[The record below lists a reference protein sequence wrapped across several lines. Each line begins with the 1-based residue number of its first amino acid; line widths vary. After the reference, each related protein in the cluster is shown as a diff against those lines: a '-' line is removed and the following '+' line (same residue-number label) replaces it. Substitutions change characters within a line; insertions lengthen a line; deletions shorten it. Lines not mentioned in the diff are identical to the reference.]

1 MNYRFLCLM
10 LGLMCATCV
19 PSCRL
24 ALHTLP
30 DAVGRQDFASDD
42 VALDIYECREVL
54 YVKMQGRY
62 VSPPIAVMERLD
74 FVSSGEWRYVP
85 RPNLKDSAESASFY
99 YIPMTREQVAAWES
113 LKNRPLTFRKYDSAV
128 LTEAQMRESGGR
140 KIAEG
145 CLYGPLRK
153 EIIAAATQKRFYH
166 YALQPITLPLKV
178 VDTVSVVPIT
188 AAAGL
193 AETAALL
200 VAWPFMIYCP
210 QQASET
216 CTSPQGEKSSL
227 FNSY

>member
-1 MNYRFLCLM
+1 MTYRFLCLM
-10 LGLMCATCV
+10 LGLMCAGSL

-30 DAVGRQDFASDD
+30 DAVGKQDFASDD
-42 VALDIYECREVL
+42 RAPEIYECGEVL
-54 YVKMQGRY
+54 YAKMRGQF
-62 VSPPIAVMERLD
+62 VTPPVALMERLD

-85 RPNLKDSAESASFY
+85 RPNLKNSAATSSFY
-99 YIPMTREQVAAWES
+99 YIPMTQEQVEAWTR
-113 LKNRPLTFRKYDSAV
+113 LQNRPLTFRRYDSAV
-128 LTEAQMRESGGR
+128 LTEAQMRERGGR

-153 EIIAAATQKRFYH
+153 EIIAAATQKNFYH

-188 AAAGL
+188 AAVGL
-193 AETAALL
+193 VETSALL
-200 VAWPFMIYCP
+200 VAWPFMIYYP
-210 QQASET
+210 QQPSET
-216 CTSPQGEKSSL
+216 CTPPQGEDPSL